1 MEYCP
6 QSWTLGHTFL
16 DKTAPHQVHLLSNL
30 SIVFPIE
37 RETNHWNA
45 QDGRARHLGLLMVAP
60 EVQGIDLFKIAG
72 RSISGWVPSYKTG
85 TVIRQPFCSQL
96 EERLLLW
103 LEYHPL
109 VASYARGDIGPEFA
123 TKYRLPIPQHAPFA
137 IGYTFENTPHHYLP
151 DFVGALA
158 DGTPFL
164 AEAGMEDDKR
174 GDRNLAKAEA
184 ARRLVCLQQ
193 GTFWIG
199 TERQLSKRRHYNLVF
214 LHARRKTF
222 PAFSDIAAVLPEVWP
237 WGEMA
242 EVAEVA
248 SRLAHQF
255 PVDLVEAA
263 IWKVVADS
271 AAAGHLL
278 LDLEQF
284 TLSRTLPLALLHPS
298 APVLV
303 PSPLPDTLLPEPETT
318 RAATISRTPPT
329 LIPGPTFDASTLPE
343 PQRAQFHRNL
353 RAVEQVLAGAT
364 QSSVAESEGIPR
376 STLSRL
382 VSRTRERGQIAC
394 VPHGSYQRASQLH
407 PAFAECIRRLFGLPT
422 RLTMTAIREHTEM
435 QQVAARL
442 SKETGTPV
450 TLPSYKQVRTAVQHL
465 KMDPDLVAMREGAKS
480 VVRPRE
486 SAESFVLSIPAP
498 ALLTQVDEHTMDL
511 YVVTPDGTTVASRVH
526 AAVLIC
532 VKTAA
537 ILGAVLAL
545 GPLKEE
551 DYMRLVKVS
560 MERKDHLVG
569 INGCEHAWPCFGK
582 PAIIFHDRGKI
593 FTSERARQVL
603 VDRLGIITEQ
613 APPYA
618 PSANDLIAY
627 CTPSA

>member
-1 MEYCP
+1 MVLICSKL
-6 QSWTLGHTFL
+6 QA
-16 DKTAPHQVHLLSNL
+16 APFQGG
-30 SIVFPIE
+30 FPVS
-37 RETNHWNA
+37 R
-45 QDGRARHLGLLMVAP
+45 
-60 EVQGIDLFKIAG
+60 
-72 RSISGWVPSYKTG
+72 WVPYPLFANRSVVSWKNASSCGLNT
-85 TVIRQPFCSQL
+85 IR
-96 EERLLLW
+96 RL
-103 LEYHPL
+103 
-109 VASYARGDIGPEFA
+109 VSYARGDIGPAFA
-123 TKYRLPIPQHAPFA
+123 SAYRLPLPKDAPFA
-137 IGYTFENTPHHYLP
+137 IGYTFEGKPHHYLP
-151 DFVGALA
+151 DAVGTLTN
-158 DGTPFL
+158 GKPFI

-174 GDRNLAKAEA
+174 KDRNLAKAEA
-184 ARRLVCLQQ
+184 ARRLASLQQ
-193 GTFWIG
+193 GPFWIG
-199 TERQLSKRRHYNLVF
+199 TERTLTKRRHYNLVF

-222 PAFSDIAAVLPEVWP
+222 PAFADIAEALASVWP
-237 WGEMA
+237 WGDMA
-242 EVAEVA
+242 PVSEVA
-248 SRLAHQF
+248 SRLSHQF
-255 PVDLVEAA
+255 PADLVEAT
-263 IWKVVADS
+263 IWKVVADA

-278 LDLEQF
+278 LDLEQY
-284 TLSRTLPLALLHPS
+284 TLSRTLPLALLPPD

-318 RAATISRTPPT
+318 RAATLSSTPPT
-329 LIPGPTFDASTLPE
+329 LIASPTFDASTLPE
-343 PQRAQFHRNL
+343 AQRAQFHRNL

-364 QSSVAESEGIPR
+364 QSSVAEKEGIPR

-394 VPHGSYQRASQLH
+394 VPHGSYRRATTLH
-407 PAFAECIRRLFGLPT
+407 PAFQECIRRLFLLPT
-422 RLTMTAIREHTEM
+422 RLSMTAIREHTEM

-442 SKETGTPV
+442 SKETGTTV
-450 TLPSYKQVRTAVQHL
+450 KLPSYKQVRTAVQHL
-465 KMDPDLVAMREGAKS
+465 KMEPELVAMREGAKS
-480 VVRPRE
+480 VPRSRE

-560 MERKDHLVG
+560 LERKDHLVG
-569 INGCEHAWPCFGK
+569 INGCEHSWPCFGK

-618 PSANDLIAY
+618 PSAKGTVESLFRWMTQRFERRLPNTSYGVHDAE
-627 CTPSA
+627 SAAQAGGMTLEELERCFYQAIVDDYQQAFDGLRS